1 VKFYEFLDKAP
12 AIPKLVFIE
21 GTERVFADRALE
33 LIEERLLG
41 PAERD
46 FNVDRIDATE
56 SEALGRIA
64 SAISSLPFLAQ
75 ARVVVAK
82 NVHELRAQPRRDLW
96 EVAQAAPD
104 GNVLVIED
112 LVSPASKRPEPM
124 SKGAGRSGV
133 LRIDTMPGADA
144 RRRFIE
150 ESLTA
155 LDAKAERA
163 VVATLAGSDADLIA
177 IRTDLE
183 KLALLGKTITL
194 EDLMRETLVTSDAKA
209 YQFAS
214 LLIEGKLAD
223 AYALADE
230 MLTNDRNAAPS
241 LLYSVATEYLTVW
254 EIARG
259 GELAPRMRWRE
270 GKLRPIA
277 RRMGERRARLGYERA
292 VRGFEAIVTGRAE
305 DPRTLLALLTAAA
318 ER

>member
-1 VKFYEFLDKAP
+1 LKFYEFLDKAP

-21 GTERVFADRALE
+21 GTERVFAERALHA
-33 LIEERLLG
+33 IEERLLG

-46 FNVDRIDATE
+46 FNVDRIDATDG
-56 SEALGRIA
+56 EALTKIA
-64 SAISSLPFLAQ
+64 SAISALPFLA
-75 ARVVVAK
+75 ATRVVVAK
-82 NVHELRAQPRRDLW
+82 RVHELRAQPRRDLW
-96 EVAQAAPD
+96 EVAQRTPE

-112 LVSPASKRPEPM
+112 LVSPSSKRPEPM
-124 SKGAGRSGV
+124 SKGAGRAGV

-144 RRRFIE
+144 RQRFIE
-150 ESLTA
+150 ETLA
-155 LDAKAERA
+155 ELGAKAERPVIA
-163 VVATLAGSDADLIA
+163 ALSGNDADLIA

-183 KLALLGKTITL
+183 KLALLGTVITL
-194 EDLMRETLVTSDAKA
+194 EDLMRETLVTSDVKA

-214 LLIEGKLAD
+214 LLVEGKKSEAF
-223 AYALADE
+223 ALADE
-230 MLTNDRNAAPS
+230 LLTGDRGAAPS
-241 LLYSVATEYLTVW
+241 LLYSLATEYLTLW

-277 RRMGERRARLGYERA
+277 RRMGERGARAGFERA

-305 DPRTLLALLTAAA
+305 DPRTLIALLAAA